1 MKKKCVAGVCMLV
14 LGLVLLGGC
23 GKKKET
29 MADILSSIG
38 LQTFPEMVGEDIPCI
53 ETFEDGTASADY
65 FPDEEE
71 LDGLLTQY
79 EEYLTQECG
88 EPEYSGT
95 WTKDNVTINVMSDAV
110 YNQDYDFTKE
120 GARAILVSVY
130 RSE

>member
-1 MKKKCVAGVCMLV
+1 MKKKYLASVCMLV

-29 MADILSSIG
+29 VADS
-38 LQTFPEMVGEDIPCI
+38 PCI
-53 ETFEDGTASADY
+53 ETFEGGTASADY
-65 FPDEEE
+65 FPNEEE

-79 EEYLTQECG
+79 QEYLTQECG

-95 WTKDNVTINVMSDAV
+95 WTKDNVTIIVMSDAV

-120 GARAILVSVY
+120 GTRAVLVSVY

>member
-1 MKKKCVAGVCMLV
+1 MKKKYLASVCMLV

-29 MADILSSIG
+29 VADMLSDIG
-38 LQTFPEMVGEDIPCI
+38 VQTVPEMVGEDIPCI
-53 ETFEDGTASADY
+53 ETFEGGTASADY
-65 FPDEEE
+65 FPNEEE

-79 EEYLTQECG
+79 QEYLTQECG

-95 WTKDNVTINVMSDAV
+95 WTKDNVTIIVMSDAV

-120 GARAILVSVY
+120 GTRAVLVSVY